1 MFDSYVD
8 FKYGLVSNVCSDFED
23 ISQFCSPL
31 TPKLTLC
38 SHHHWK
44 PLISVCFSTQ
54 AELSTPQHV
63 SKIKHFKTCFRY
75 RKRSWKRQ
83 IKVFFFRACVLSHVW
98 FVFYWY
104 LYDFS
109 FYSMF
114 VCTHL
119 YYMVVTGLVSIH
131 QLAGEETQQHTLVW
145 LRDHRCLP
153 RLEYHLIQ
161 SAADY
166 QLTFKSEKS
175 FCGQIDLLIPHQTP
189 QPSTPHPQPLWP
201 IYADCQSRGNLQTL
215 QKENVPRKSITKLSP
230 QQTNIDGKRKLSRKE
245 ENPELF

>member
-1 MFDSYVD
+1 MFQIQ
-8 FKYGLVSNVCSDFED
+8 KKIMKATN
-23 ISQFCSPL
+23 
-31 TPKLTLC
+31 T
-38 SHHHWK
+38 
-44 PLISVCFSTQ
+44 SV
-54 AELSTPQHV
+54 
-63 SKIKHFKTCFRY
+63 
-75 RKRSWKRQ
+75 
-83 IKVFFFRACVLSHVW
+83 FRACVLSHVW
-98 FVFYWY
+98 FIFYWY